1 MERLYYV
8 LYSAK
13 RNQAGKPAYIKEDG
27 EFGTYAEAEKHD
39 SPYFTPAFDDVSW
52 CGPCK
57 EGEEP

>member
-13 RNQAGKPAYIKEDG
+13 RKQYVKEDG

-39 SPYFTPAFDDVSW
+39 QPYFTPAFDDVKW